1 MRISTGGPQP
11 AAGATFLRSIKT
23 RVTFFTLT
31 IFLLCI
37 WSLAFYASRI
47 LQQNLQNVLSDQQY
61 STVSLVAVQIN
72 GELELRLRSLED
84 IASRISPA
92 MINDLPSLQAFITNR
107 SVLHTMFNGG
117 LFVTRPD
124 GMTIADYPITRGR
137 IGLVHGARGEWLE
150 QARVG
155 KSNIGKPVIG
165 RKTQVPIVPM
175 AAPIRDHQGKVIG
188 VLVGVIDLSEP
199 NFLDPLLTTRYGEM
213 GDFTLI
219 APQHK
224 LVVTATNKDRIL
236 QPTPAPGVNPLYH
249 RFAEGFSGSGI
260 TVDYRGVE
268 VLASGRSIPVAGW
281 LLVGRIPT
289 AEVFAPLGS
298 LLRQVLLATL
308 FLTLLAGGLTW
319 WLLRRELAPVLTTI
333 KMLADLPGNA
343 LPDQPLPVARQDEVG
358 ALIGGFNRLLEAL
371 RQREEALK
379 ASEERYQS
387 LFEQAGDGILILDT
401 KGKILSVNKAFS
413 DMHGYTVREM
423 LCMGLQEINAADIT
437 VSRDRIREVLKGET
451 LSFEVEHHHRDGHT
465 FPLAVTAKLVSWR
478 NDRMIMGTHRDLTE
492 QKRLEEEQVRSKK
505 EAERLAREEAA
516 LAEIGRVISSTLEI
530 ERVYNSFSV
539 ITQRLIP
546 FDTLSVALIDSAK
559 ELVRIAYFSGT
570 EIPERTVG
578 KTLPLAGS
586 IVEYMLSKGRAVIIN
601 VASNDALV
609 RLYPSIKAAPSIQA
623 GFQSI
628 MMIPLVSNDVVI
640 GALHFRAKKEGT
652 YGEAELRLAEKI
664 AMQIAGAIANAQLY
678 ADLQENRRVI
688 RRLADEQAALA
699 EISRVIGATLE
710 IEMVYEQFGSVTRKL
725 IPFDALNIN
734 LIDARQGTFGIAY
747 YTGIA
752 IPGLETGTRIPLAGT
767 MTAYMLQRGKA
778 TIIDVSDAEELIRRH
793 PGIRNINPIT
803 ATFRSNMLVPLI
815 SNDVIIGMIH
825 FRIAGERVYSEDDLR
840 LAGQIGMQIAGAI
853 ANARLFTEC
862 RRAEQEQIALLERLA
877 RSEKMEALGTLAG
890 GVAHDL
896 NNVLGIV
903 VGYSE
908 MLLDSLDES
917 SGLRSDVVKIMD
929 AGNRSA
935 AIVQD
940 LLTLARRG
948 VQTRKVIHLNTHIR
962 DLMKTPEFEQIL
974 SLNPRVRIE
983 TDLDADLLHIL
994 GSPVHLDKSLVNLVS
1009 NAVEAMPDGG
1019 RLTIHTANQYLD
1031 KGIQGYDNIRSGD
1044 YAVLSVSDE
1053 GEGISANDL
1062 NHIFEPFYTKK
1073 VMGRSG
1079 TGLGLAV
1086 VWGTVKDHNGY
1097 VNVQS
1102 EVGRGTTFSLYFPIT
1117 REELAT
1123 EQASVPLADY
1133 IGCDEA
1139 ILVVDDIREQRELA
1153 SRMLGKLNYKVTSV
1167 ASGEEAV
1174 EYLQTHTADLV
1185 LLDMIMEPGMDGLDT
1200 YKAILAIRSRQ
1211 KAIIVSGFA
1220 ETERVREAQALGA
1233 GGYVKKPYVLE
1244 RLGLAVRK
1252 ALEQEWVNAISKL

>member
-1 MRISTGGPQP
+1 MGITTGGPP
-11 AAGATFLRSIKT
+11 PTAGNPFLRSIKT
-23 RVTFFTLT
+23 RVAFFTLT

-37 WSLAFYASRI
+37 WSLAFYASRV
-47 LQQNLQNVLSDQQY
+47 LQQNLQSVLSDQQY
-61 STVSLVAVQIN
+61 ATVSLIAVQIH

-92 MINDLPSLQAFITNR
+92 MLDDLPSLQAFITNR

-117 LFVTRPD
+117 LFVTRPN
-124 GMTIADYPITRGR
+124 GTTIADYPLTRGR
-137 IGLVHGARGEWLE
+137 IGLVHGARSDWLQ
-150 QARVG
+150 QALGG
-155 KSNIGKPVIG
+155 KSGIGKPIIG
-165 RKTQVPIVPM
+165 RSKQVPVVPI
-175 AAPIRDHQGKVIG
+175 AAPIRNPQGNVIG
-188 VLVGVIDLSEP
+188 VLAGVIDLSEP
-199 NFLDPLLTTRYGEM
+199 HFLDPLLTTRHGKS

-224 LVVTATNKDRIL
+224 LVVTATDKDRIL
-236 QPTPAPGVNPLYH
+236 QPTPAPGVNPLYD
-249 RFAEGFSGSGI
+249 RFAGGFSGSGI

-268 VLASGRSIPVAGW
+268 VLASGRPIPVAGW

-289 AEVFAPLGS
+289 DEVFAPIWS
-298 LLRQVLLATL
+298 LLRQVLLIAF

-319 WLLRRELAPVLTTI
+319 WLLRRELAPVLSTI
-333 KMLADLPGNA
+333 GMLANLPGHA
-343 LPDQPLPVARQDEVG
+343 LPAQPLPIARHDEVG
-358 ALIGGFNRLLEAL
+358 ALIGGFNQLLEAL
-371 RQREEALK
+371 RLREEALK
-379 ASEERYQS
+379 ASEKRYQS
-387 LFEQAGDGILILDT
+387 LFEQAGDGILILDA
-401 KGKILSVNKAFS
+401 KGKILSVNKTFS

-423 LCMGLQEINAADIT
+423 LGMGLDEINASDSAI
-437 VSRDRIREVLKGET
+437 SRDRIRKVLEGT
-451 LSFEVEHHHRDGHT
+451 PLSFEVEHYHRDGHT
-465 FPLAVTAKLVSWR
+465 FPLAVTASLVSWYD
-478 NDRMIMGTHRDLTE
+478 DRIIMGIHRDLTE
-492 QKRLEEEQVRSKK
+492 QKRAEEEQARSRQA
-505 EAERLAREEAA
+505 AERLAEEEAT
-516 LAEIGRVISSTLEI
+516 LAEIGRVIGATLEI
-530 ERVYNSFSV
+530 ERVYASFST
-539 ITQRLIP
+539 IIQRLIP
-546 FDTLSVALIDSAK
+546 FDTVSVALIDSAK
-559 ELVRIAYFSGT
+559 ELVRIAYFSGI

-586 IVEYMLSKGRAVIIN
+586 IVEYMLSQGKATIIN
-601 VASNDALV
+601 VASNDELV
-609 RLYPSIKAAPSIQA
+609 RLYPAITAAPSIEA

-640 GALHFRAKKEGT
+640 GGLHFRAREEGT

-699 EISRVIGATLE
+699 EIGRVIGATLE
-710 IEMVYEQFGSVTRKL
+710 IEQVYELFGSVARKL

-734 LIDARQGTFGIAY
+734 LTDARQENFEVAY

-752 IPGLETGTRIPLAGT
+752 IPGLEKGARIPLAGT
-767 MTAYMLQRGKA
+767 MTDHMLQQGEA
-778 TIIDVSDAEELIRRH
+778 TILNVSGKDELIRRY
-793 PGIRNINPIT
+793 PGIRNINPVT

-815 SNDVIIGMIH
+815 ANDTTIGMIH
-825 FRIAGERVYSEDDLR
+825 FRIAGERVYSEGDLR
-840 LAGQIGMQIAGAI
+840 LAAQIGHQIAGAI
-853 ANARLFTEC
+853 VNARLFAEC
-862 RRAEQEQIALLERLA
+862 RRAEQVQIALLERLA

-908 MLLDSLDES
+908 MLLDSLEES
-917 SGLRSDVVKIMD
+917 SGLRSDVVKIME

-935 AIVQD
+935 AIIQD

-962 DLMKTPEFEQIL
+962 ELMKGPEFERIL
-974 SLNPRVRIE
+974 SFNPRVRIE
-983 TDLDADLLHIL
+983 TDLDGDLLNIL
-994 GSPVHLDKSLVNLVS
+994 GSPVHLDKSLMNLVS

-1019 RLTIHTANQYLD
+1019 RLTIRTANQYLD
-1031 KGIQGYDNIRSGD
+1031 KGSQGYDNIRSGE

-1097 VNVQS
+1097 VDVQS
-1102 EVGRGTTFSLYFPIT
+1102 EVGSGTTFSLYFPIT
-1117 REELAT
+1117 RAKLAT
-1123 EQASVPLADY
+1123 EPVSVSLADY

-1153 SRMLGKLNYKVTSV
+1153 SRMLGKLNYKVASV

-1174 EYLQTHTADLV
+1174 EYLQTHTVDLV

-1200 YKAILAIRSRQ
+1200 YKAILAIRAGQ

-1233 GGYVKKPYVLE
+1233 GAYVKKPYVLE

-1252 ALEQEWVNAISKL
+1252 TLEPEGMTAASRE